1 MVAEV
6 SGRFAGQAAEMLA
19 TLHKTESSLRRLR
32 ESRAAEAG
40 GGGDAGAS
48 NADKVAMQLFL
59 DAQVPAHVALSCAF
73 TTMHAAH
80 IWRWHAMCRGAPAGR
95 IPHAAMAFRS
105 GG

>member
-1 MVAEV
+1 
-6 SGRFAGQAAEMLA
+6 
-19 TLHKTESSLRRLR
+19 
-32 ESRAAEAG
+32 
-40 GGGDAGAS
+40 
-48 NADKVAMQLFL
+48 MQLFL